1 MFSSVPYAK
10 LFSSVSRYSSDA
22 SENRIAR
29 MNSRTPDICVEG
41 LIVVDPCKPRL
52 PVDRDYQCSFAVVFT
67 QFRAGIS
74 CRRVDRIERH
84 VLAARGG
91 TQAWIEFDVSTAT
104 PVYKLK
110 RKRPIA
116 SKREEN
122 GIERITTEA
131 CSTYGSISDGR
142 EFGLVRRGI
151 RNRFGQQPET
161 ALSFDRKFGGE
172 YRRPPATRRPI
183 VRRRCVFSKFKDVR

>member
-1 MFSSVPYAK
+1 MHGSK
-10 LFSSVSRYSSDA
+10 LRCFPVYRMRNYFRWFRDIPVIRLKIVSLG
-22 SENRIAR
+22 RIV
-29 MNSRTPDICVEG
+29 DICVEG

-91 TQAWIEFDVSTAT
+91 TQAWIEFDVSAAI
-104 PVYKLK
+104 PMYKLK
-110 RKRPIA
+110 RNRPIA
-116 SKREEN
+116 GKREEN
-122 GIERITTEA
+122 GIERITMEA
-131 CSTYGSISDGR
+131 RSISDGR
-142 EFGLVRRGI
+142 ELGRVRRGI

-172 YRRPPATRRPI
+172 
-183 VRRRCVFSKFKDVR
+183 